1 MTDTFKG
8 GDFLLTKEQRENGTI
23 GLIVTLM
30 IGYTIAYMDKAMIST
45 AIIPISAEY
54 QLSSTEAGFIMSA
67 FFLSYSL
74 TQIPS
79 GWLADQFGA
88 KAVLLTALSLTTVFA
103 LLFGLVSNLLMF
115 MLFRFFAG
123 VGHGGYPP
131 GCSRAIG
138 EYIPK
143 KQRTFIQSL
152 MIATAGLGGILAF
165 TLGAN
170 LIALNWRYAY
180 LLLGTFFFI
189 ATVFVALF
197 LPGKAKNSTTQKT
210 KNNKPNIKY
219 RTILVNKNV
228 IRLFLAMIL
237 INFLLYG
244 IVSWLPSYLK
254 TTFSLSIGT
263 IGLLLA
269 CNAVF
274 QTLGSFLAGILMS
287 RYFAK
292 KERRLIVCLCLA
304 TALFLLGFMYSSVLA
319 LSMILLLLLSL
330 CSTTAF
336 TAMFSWPHKLFDS
349 SIIGSAIGLI
359 NTGSAIG
366 GFIAPMT
373 LGFLIQL
380 ASGSY
385 VLSFCS
391 MALAVIICGCIVLF
405 INKK

>member
-1 MTDTFKG
+1 M
-8 GDFLLTKEQRENGTI
+8 LTKEQHPNGTI

-45 AIIPISAEY
+45 AIIPISDEY
-54 QLSSTEAGFIMSA
+54 QLSSTEAGLIMSA

-79 GWLADQFGA
+79 GWLADKFGS
-88 KAVLLTALSLTTVFA
+88 KAVLLTALSLTTIFA
-103 LLFGLVSNLLMF
+103 LLFGLVSNLMMF

-123 VGHGGYPP
+123 IGHGGYPP

-138 EYIPK
+138 EHIPK

-189 ATVFVALF
+189 ATVCVALF
-197 LPGKAKNSTTQKT
+197 LPGKKNVFSEKKTTLA
-210 KNNKPNIKY
+210 KPNIKY
-219 RTILVNKNV
+219 SKILTNKNV
-228 IRLFLAMIL
+228 IRLFFAMIL

-244 IVSWLPSYLK
+244 IISWLPSYLK

-287 RYFAK
+287 RYFVN

-304 TALFLLGFMYSSVLA
+304 SALFVIGFMSSSVLG
-319 LSMILLLLLSL
+319 LSMVLLLLLSL
-330 CSTTAF
+330 CSTSAF

-349 SIIGSAIGLI
+349 SIIGSSIGLI

-373 LGFLIQL
+373 LGLLIEL

-385 VLSFCS
+385 VLSFYS
-391 MALAVIICGCIVLF
+391 MAIAVGVCSCIVLF
-405 INKK
+405 IKK